1 MGNYPT
7 GLFPIAFL
15 WTLPGNIQNLERNE
29 KHILLKE
36 ESKSNEG

>member
-15 WTLPGNIQNLERNE
+15 MGCGGNGDQVQKNWDPDPIR
-29 KHILLKE
+29 LKE
-36 ESKSNEG
+36 KRHKY